1 MGYNPG
7 AAQRIWGVIKMFYN
21 WIVALVT
28 GLNAFVKTKNYILR
42 RMDFTIKTLFL
53 NKLAKK
59 QKQKQ
64 NPFWNRKVSRLY
76 SVLGD
81 SFSKTYLCFF
91 KIFNY

>member
-59 QKQKQ
+59 
-64 NPFWNRKVSRLY
+64 N
-76 SVLGD
+76 
-81 SFSKTYLCFF
+81 KTKTKTLLELKGVPTVFCSG
-91 KIFNY
+91 